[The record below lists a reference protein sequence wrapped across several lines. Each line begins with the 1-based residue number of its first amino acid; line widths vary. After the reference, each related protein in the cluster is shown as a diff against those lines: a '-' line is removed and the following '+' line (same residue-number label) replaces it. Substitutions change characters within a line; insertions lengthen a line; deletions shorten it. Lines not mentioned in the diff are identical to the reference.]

1 MQWWEVLG
9 GIVGGVL
16 LVYIALL
23 FLLWRYARRNPET
36 VALRDALRLLPDL
49 LRLVQGLAKDRT
61 LPAGIRLRLLLLL
74 LYLASPID
82 IVPDFIPVLGY
93 ADDVV
98 VVALVLRSVIR
109 AAGPEP
115 LGRHWPGSDAGLQ
128 IIRKLAGLP
137 PVLAGEEPES
147 GF

>member
-1 MQWWEVLG
+1 MQWWEVLAG
-9 GIVGGVL
+9 AIGGVL
-16 LVYIALL
+16 LIYLALL
-23 FLLWRYARRNPET
+23 FLLWQYARRNPET
-36 VALRDALRLLPDL
+36 VAMRDVLRLLPDL
-49 LRLVQGLAKDRT
+49 LRLIHGLANDST
-61 LPAGIRLRLLLLL
+61 LRAGVRLRLLLLL
-74 LYLASPID
+74 VYLASPID

-128 IIRKLAGLP
+128 MIRKLAGLP
-137 PVLAGEEPES
+137 PVLVDEDPENP
-147 GF
+147 